1 MKKYKKLL
9 INIMVIF
16 IILFNLFIPNAYA
29 GPLQDIMNRAEG
41 FVNNGENG
49 GNVINNDALKEGN
62 VINNDALKEGS
73 NTLYNVLLVI
83 GIAVAFIW
91 GIVLGIQFI
100 TGSLGEKADVKKN
113 LIVYIIGCIIIFGAF
128 GIWKLLLQLLQPL
141 A

>member
-49 GNVINNDALKEGN
+49 GNVINNDALKEG
-62 VINNDALKEGS
+62 S

-91 GIVLGIQFI
+91 GIVLGIQFV
-100 TGSLGEKADVKKN
+100 TGSLGERADVKKN
-113 LIVYIIGCIIIFGAF
+113 LIVYVIGCIIIFGAF
-128 GIWKLLLQLLQPL
+128 GIWRLLLQLLQPL

>member
-49 GNVINNDALKEGN
+49 GNVINNDALR
-62 VINNDALKEGS
+62 EGS

-113 LIVYIIGCIIIFGAF
+113 LIVYVIGCIIIFGAF
-128 GIWKLLLQLLQPL
+128 GIWRLLLQLLQPL

>member
-1 MKKYKKLL
+1 
-9 INIMVIF
+9 
-16 IILFNLFIPNAYA
+16 
-29 GPLQDIMNRAEG
+29 MNRADG

-49 GNVINNDALKEGN
+49 ENVINTN
-62 VINNDALKEGS
+62 ALKEGS

-113 LIVYIIGCIIIFGAF
+113 LIVYLVGCVIIFGAF
-128 GIWKLLLQLLQPL
+128 GIWRLLLQLLEPL

>member
-1 MKKYKKLL
+1 MSKKEQ
-9 INIMVIF
+9 ITNIMVIF

-29 GPLQDIMNRAEG
+29 GPLQDIMNRADG

-49 GNVINNDALKEGN
+49 ENVINTN
-62 VINNDALKEGS
+62 ALKEGS

>member
-49 GNVINNDALKEGN
+49 GNVINNDALR
-62 VINNDALKEGS
+62 EGS

-91 GIVLGIQFI
+91 GIVLGIQFV

-113 LIVYIIGCIIIFGAF
+113 LIVYLVGCVIIFGAF
-128 GIWKLLLQLLQPL
+128 GIWKLLLQLLEPL
-141 A
+141 E

>member
-29 GPLQDIMNRAEG
+29 GPLQDIMNRADG

-49 GNVINNDALKEGN
+49 ENVINTN
-62 VINNDALKEGS
+62 ALKEGS

-91 GIVLGIQFI
+91 GIVLGIQFV

-113 LIVYIIGCIIIFGAF
+113 LIVYVIGCIIIFGAF
-128 GIWKLLLQLLQPL
+128 GIWRLLLQLLQPL

>member
-29 GPLQDIMNRAEG
+29 GPLQDIMNRAED

-49 GNVINNDALKEGN
+49 GN

-91 GIVLGIQFI
+91 GIVLGIQFV

-113 LIVYIIGCIIIFGAF
+113 LIVYVIGCIIIFGAF
-128 GIWKLLLQLLQPL
+128 GIWSMLLNFLEPISK
-141 A
+141 

>member
-29 GPLQDIMNRAEG
+29 GPLQDIMNRADG

-49 GNVINNDALKEGN
+49 ENVINTN
-62 VINNDALKEGS
+62 ALKEGS

-113 LIVYIIGCIIIFGAF
+113 LIVYLVGCIIIFGAF
-128 GIWKLLLQLLQPL
+128 GIWRLLLQLLEPL

>member
-49 GNVINNDALKEGN
+49 GNVINNDALKEG
-62 VINNDALKEGS
+62 S

-91 GIVLGIQFI
+91 GIVLGIQFV

-113 LIVYIIGCIIIFGAF
+113 LIVYLVGCVIIFGAF
-128 GIWKLLLQLLQPL
+128 GIWRLLLQLLQPL

>member
-29 GPLQDIMNRAEG
+29 GPLQDIINRAEG

-49 GNVINNDALKEGN
+49 GN

-113 LIVYIIGCIIIFGAF
+113 LIVYLVGCVIIFGAF
-128 GIWKLLLQLLQPL
+128 GIWKLLLQLLEPL
-141 A
+141 E

>member
-49 GNVINNDALKEGN
+49 GNVINNDALR
-62 VINNDALKEGS
+62 EGS

-113 LIVYIIGCIIIFGAF
+113 LIVYLVGCVIIFGAF
-128 GIWKLLLQLLQPL
+128 GIWRLLLQLLEPL
-141 A
+141 E

>member
-41 FVNNGENG
+41 FVKNGENG
-49 GNVINNDALKEGN
+49 GN

-91 GIVLGIQFI
+91 GIVLGIQI
-100 TGSLGEKADVKKN
+100 VTGSLGEKADVKKN
-113 LIVYIIGCIIIFGAF
+113 LIVYVIGCIIIFGAF
-128 GIWKLLLQLLQPL
+128 GIWRLLLQLLQPL

>member
-16 IILFNLFIPNAYA
+16 IILFNSFIPNAYA
-29 GPLQDIMNRAEG
+29 GPLQGIVDNAQNFI
-41 FVNNGENG
+41 NNGDNG
-49 GNVINNDALKEGN
+49 KN

-113 LIVYIIGCIIIFGAF
+113 LIVYLVGCVIIFGAF
-128 GIWKLLLQLLQPL
+128 GIWRLLLQLLQPL

>member
-29 GPLQDIMNRAEG
+29 VPLQDIMNRAEG

-49 GNVINNDALKEGN
+49 GNVINNDALR
-62 VINNDALKEGS
+62 EGS

-91 GIVLGIQFI
+91 GIVLGIQFV

-113 LIVYIIGCIIIFGAF
+113 LIVYVIGCIIIFGAF
-128 GIWKLLLQLLQPL
+128 GIWRLLLQLLQPL

>member
-29 GPLQDIMNRAEG
+29 GPLQDIMNRAED

-49 GNVINNDALKEGN
+49 GN

>member
-1 MKKYKKLL
+1 MKKYKKIL

-49 GNVINNDALKEGN
+49 GNVINNDALKEG
-62 VINNDALKEGS
+62 S

-91 GIVLGIQFI
+91 GIVLGIQFV

-113 LIVYIIGCIIIFGAF
+113 LIVYLVGCVIIFGAF
-128 GIWKLLLQLLQPL
+128 GIWRLLLQLLQPL

>member
-9 INIMVIF
+9 INVMAIF
-16 IILFNLFIPNAYA
+16 IIVFNLFIPNAYA

-49 GNVINNDALKEGN
+49 GN

-113 LIVYIIGCIIIFGAF
+113 LIVYVIGCIIIFGAF
-128 GIWKLLLQLLQPL
+128 GIWRLLLQLLQPL

>member
-1 MKKYKKLL
+1 MKKYKKL
-9 INIMVIF
+9 VIF

-49 GNVINNDALKEGN
+49 GN

-113 LIVYIIGCIIIFGAF
+113 LIVYLVGCVIIFGAF
-128 GIWKLLLQLLQPL
+128 GIWKLLLQLLEPL
-141 A
+141 E

>member
-49 GNVINNDALKEGN
+49 GNVINNDALKEG
-62 VINNDALKEGS
+62 S
-73 NTLYNVLLVI
+73 NTLYK
-83 GIAVAFIW
+83 
-91 GIVLGIQFI
+91 IVLGIQFV

-113 LIVYIIGCIIIFGAF
+113 LIVYVIGCIIIFGAF
-128 GIWKLLLQLLQPL
+128 GIWRLLLQLLQPL

>member
-49 GNVINNDALKEGN
+49 GNVINNDALKEG
-62 VINNDALKEGS
+62 S

-83 GIAVAFIW
+83 GIEVSFIW

-113 LIVYIIGCIIIFGAF
+113 LIVYLVGCVIIFGAF
-128 GIWKLLLQLLQPL
+128 GIWKLLLQLLEPL
-141 A
+141 E

>member
-49 GNVINNDALKEGN
+49 GN

>member
-49 GNVINNDALKEGN
+49 GNVINNDALR
-62 VINNDALKEGS
+62 EGS

-100 TGSLGEKADVKKN
+100 TGSLGEKAECKEKFDCIYNWMYHNIWSIWN
-113 LIVYIIGCIIIFGAF
+113 LEIATSIVTTTCII
-128 GIWKLLLQLLQPL
+128 K
-141 A
+141 

>member
-29 GPLQDIMNRAEG
+29 GPLQDIMNRAED

-49 GNVINNDALKEGN
+49 GN

-91 GIVLGIQFI
+91 GIVLGIQFV

-113 LIVYIIGCIIIFGAF
+113 LIVYLVGCVIIFGAF
-128 GIWKLLLQLLQPL
+128 GIWKLLLQLLEPL
-141 A
+141 E

>member
-29 GPLQDIMNRAEG
+29 GPLQDIMNRAKG

-49 GNVINNDALKEGN
+49 GNVINNDALKEG
-62 VINNDALKEGS
+62 S
-73 NTLYNVLLVI
+73 LYNVLLVI

-113 LIVYIIGCIIIFGAF
+113 LIVYLVGCVIIFGAF
-128 GIWKLLLQLLQPL
+128 GIWKLLLQLLEPL
-141 A
+141 E

>member
-29 GPLQDIMNRAEG
+29 GPLQDIMNRADG

-49 GNVINNDALKEGN
+49 ENVINTN
-62 VINNDALKEGS
+62 ALKEGS

-113 LIVYIIGCIIIFGAF
+113 LIVYLVGCVIIFGAF
-128 GIWKLLLQLLQPL
+128 GIWRLLLQLLEPL

>member
-49 GNVINNDALKEGN
+49 GNVINNDALKEG
-62 VINNDALKEGS
+62 S

-91 GIVLGIQFI
+91 GIVLGIQFV

-113 LIVYIIGCIIIFGAF
+113 LIVYLVGCVIIFGAF
-128 GIWKLLLQLLQPL
+128 GIWRLILQLLQPL

>member
-49 GNVINNDALKEGN
+49 GNVINNDALKEG
-62 VINNDALKEGS
+62 S

-113 LIVYIIGCIIIFGAF
+113 LIVYLVGCVIIFGAF
-128 GIWKLLLQLLQPL
+128 GIWRLLLQLLQPL

>member
-29 GPLQDIMNRAEG
+29 GPLQDIMNIAEG

-49 GNVINNDALKEGN
+49 GN

-91 GIVLGIQFI
+91 GIVLGIQFV

-113 LIVYIIGCIIIFGAF
+113 LIVYVIGCIIIFGAF
-128 GIWKLLLQLLQPL
+128 GIWRLLLQLLQPL

>member
-49 GNVINNDALKEGN
+49 GNVIND
-62 VINNDALKEGS
+62 DALKEGS

-91 GIVLGIQFI
+91 GIVLGIQFV

-113 LIVYIIGCIIIFGAF
+113 LIVYVIGCIIIFGAF
-128 GIWKLLLQLLQPL
+128 GIWRLLLQLLQPL

>member
-49 GNVINNDALKEGN
+49 GN

-128 GIWKLLLQLLQPL
+128 GIWRLLLQLLQPL

>member
-49 GNVINNDALKEGN
+49 GNVINNDVLR
-62 VINNDALKEGS
+62 EGS

>member
-49 GNVINNDALKEGN
+49 GNVINNDALKEG
-62 VINNDALKEGS
+62 S

-91 GIVLGIQFI
+91 GIVLGIQFV

-113 LIVYIIGCIIIFGAF
+113 LIVYVIGCIIIFEAF

>member
-49 GNVINNDALKEGN
+49 GNVINDD
-62 VINNDALKEGS
+62 VIKEGS

-91 GIVLGIQFI
+91 GIVLGIQFV

-113 LIVYIIGCIIIFGAF
+113 LIVYVIGCIIIFGAF
-128 GIWKLLLQLLQPL
+128 GIWRLLLQLLQPL

>member
-29 GPLQDIMNRAEG
+29 GPLQDIMKRAEG
-41 FVNNGENG
+41 FVKNGENG
-49 GNVINNDALKEGN
+49 GN

-91 GIVLGIQFI
+91 GIVLGIQFV

-113 LIVYIIGCIIIFGAF
+113 LIVYVIGCIIIFGAF
-128 GIWKLLLQLLQPL
+128 GIWRLLLQLLQPL

>member
-29 GPLQDIMNRAEG
+29 GPLQDIMKRAEG

-49 GNVINNDALKEGN
+49 GN

-113 LIVYIIGCIIIFGAF
+113 LIVYLVGCVIIFGAF
-128 GIWKLLLQLLQPL
+128 GIWKLLLQLLEPL
-141 A
+141 E